1 MPLWQKAHRLVLDIY
16 GLSALFPKEEVYGL
30 TSQMRRSALSVSGN
44 IAEAF
49 GRFHYLDKNNFYFNA
64 RGSLE
69 ETRNYLIVS
78 RDLGYTTPEAF
89 RTVMSNIDAISE
101 ELNTL
106 VKSLRTRTQPKS
118 QSQSKSQSESQSQSE
133 PKFESQSQSQSK
145 SKSKS
150 ESH

>member
-1 MPLWQKAHRLVLDIY
+1 MKFTSFTEMPLWQKAHKLVLDVY
-16 GLSALFPKEEVYGL
+16 VLSALFPKEEVYGL

-78 RDLGYTTPEAF
+78 QDLGYTTPEAVH
-89 RTVMSNIDAISE
+89 TVMDNINAISE

-106 VKSLRTRTQPKS
+106 VKSLRIRTQRRS
-118 QSQSKSQSESQSQSE
+118 QSQSKSESEQ
-133 PKFESQSQSQSK
+133 
-145 SKSKS
+145 
-150 ESH
+150 

>member
-1 MPLWQKAHRLVLDIY
+1 MKFTSFIEMPLWQKAHKLVLDIY

-78 RDLGYTTPEAF
+78 QDLGYTTPEAVN
-89 RTVMSNIDAISE
+89 TVMDNIHAISE
-101 ELNTL
+101 ELNTV
-106 VKSLRTRTQPKS
+106 VKSLRIRTQESKS
-118 QSQSKSQSESQSQSE
+118 QSQSKSQS
-133 PKFESQSQSQSK
+133 
-145 SKSKS
+145 KS
-150 ESH
+150 ESEQ

>member
-1 MPLWQKAHRLVLDIY
+1 
-16 GLSALFPKEEVYGL
+16 
-30 TSQMRRSALSVSGN
+30 MRRSALSVSGN
-44 IAEAF
+44 IAGAF

-78 RDLGYTTPEAF
+78 QDLGYTTPEACHM
-89 RTVMSNIDAISE
+89 VKDNINAISE

-106 VKSLRTRTQPKS
+106 VKSLRIRTQRK
-118 QSQSKSQSESQSQSE
+118 SKSQSESE
-133 PKFESQSQSQSK
+133 

-150 ESH
+150 ESQSRSESESKCCDSGSAESQGNNSQG

>member
-1 MPLWQKAHRLVLDIY
+1 MVLDVY

-78 RDLGYTTPEAF
+78 QDLGYTTPEAF
-89 RTVMSNIDAISE
+89 HTVMDNINAISE

-106 VKSLRTRTQPKS
+106 VKSLRIRTQRRS
-118 QSQSKSQSESQSQSE
+118 QSQSKSESEQ
-133 PKFESQSQSQSK
+133 
-145 SKSKS
+145 
-150 ESH
+150 

>member
-1 MPLWQKAHRLVLDIY
+1 MKFTSFVEMPLWQKAHKLVLDIY
-16 GLSALFPKEEVYGL
+16 GLSASFPKEEVYGL

-78 RDLGYTTPEAF
+78 QALGYTTPEAF
-89 RTVMSNIDAISE
+89 RTVMDNIDAISE

-106 VKSLRTRTQPKS
+106 VKSLRLRAPRKPQP
-118 QSQSKSQSESQSQSE
+118 QSQSESQSESESQSQSE
-133 PKFESQSQSQSK
+133 
-145 SKSKS
+145 S
-150 ESH
+150 ESESKQ